1 MYENIFNFMSSQS
14 TQNGL
19 LLVDPS
25 TGCGKTF
32 QSCQAIYDYTHGDHV
47 AKKIYFTTTLLK
59 NLPEVELR
67 EAYRR
72 NKNPNYEKE
81 VFVIKSN
88 EDFVKTNLPNVQ
100 VPEKYKNSE
109 YEKLLELIEIVKGGG
124 FVKSPALFKD
134 EIQKRLTNAERNF
147 RKYLRKII
155 SEEIKGSV
163 DVKKDTI
170 KKDKRYKWIGDIYP
184 TVFTD
189 DYKIYLLSVS
199 KILYHNDTLI
209 KPSYPFIS
217 AECLKNAIVF
227 IDEFDATKET
237 IQNYIIEKA
246 VSTQNDYLD
255 IVKELH
261 SKLHDYT
268 PAKDFYE
275 PYREYAKGKPYLQ
288 TLESLQKEV
297 DLLYEKYALAF
308 NYKTSGK
315 SIDRSRGFLFFDGS
329 FRSYLK
335 DNRHYIRTVVDYD
348 NQQTKIFFE
357 TKEEYD
363 RNKNLV
369 SDINIYSLL
378 RDVTNFLNAFAR
390 FVANWADRYVI
401 AENAKRKENNE
412 FPEIFTVE
420 NAVSTICGNYFKN
433 DHLHTVLHDLVMSS
447 ALRNISTNEST
458 IDDISFFNRGFKFF
472 EFIDSEKHN
481 EETKIN
487 FIQMND
493 TPEKILLFM
502 AKNCKIV
509 GLSATAKV
517 KSILSNYSIV
527 YLKDELKES
536 FVDFSDSAYSRL
548 VAELKNRFTAY
559 EKEIVK
565 AIVQS
570 VDKNKENKS
579 LHDRIKDVTADS
591 DLTKTFQG
599 MLEQLDLPDGKNKRY
614 YQNRYCNVF
623 EVLKQFIETEEMK
636 SFLCLN
642 MALPKEKDSLFDL
655 NVFNNF
661 VEQYCIAHEKESP
674 EIYVLKSEEFEAEKN
689 SVLEK
694 LAAGKKVFV
703 FSSYKTVG
711 AGQNLQYNIPNG
723 EKTIQIFSRNGEKEE
738 QKDFDAIY
746 LGDVTN
752 VITDI
757 SRGKKVG
764 LKELLQFLFEIKYLY
779 ENNEISPKD
788 LRSLVQQGFKAYSN
802 SYEYSYSLESVRKSA
817 SARRKITR
825 DVIQAVGRLCRTT
838 NKKENI
844 YIFTN
849 NALLSSLD
857 THCVNCELM
866 TPELKKLFN
875 YAENY
880 VTPLPE
886 EKVIVENEACR
897 KSENANS
904 YIKGMLQR
912 TWTDFTMRL
921 WKELREC
928 VLKYPTA
935 SMAIGDSIAA
945 IKKFYIQN
953 VENRSCYWFA
963 QKGDFNDVKINLYK
977 DLSAFEKE
985 LDSDYQS
992 PICVSEDSCRL
1003 QKFFMYEGLKNHF
1016 IKNDFAVQFGNEDLI
1031 LSPTLFNNIY
1041 KGALGEVAGKFILE
1055 KELKTTLKDILN
1067 PEHFEF
1073 FDFALCDGVYID
1085 FKHWKRTLSV
1095 GKDALYKHIQEK
1107 LQKIGGKKAYI
1118 INILKED
1125 NFEIVRTEN
1134 VIEIPYLIDEKGQA
1148 NKDAIKLLIGEM
1160 HDAK

>member
-1 MYENIFNFMSSQS
+1 MYKNIFGFISSQES
-14 TQNGL
+14 QDGL

-32 QSCQAIYDYTHGDHV
+32 ESCRAIYDYTHDKNA
-47 AKKIYFTTTLLK
+47 AKKVYFTTTLLK
-59 NLPEVELR
+59 NLPEDELR
-67 EAYRR
+67 RAYLR
-72 NKNPNYEKE
+72 NKNPNYDKE

-88 EDFVKTNLPNVQ
+88 EDFVKANLLDVKI
-100 VPEKYKNSE
+100 PEKYKKGE
-109 YEKLLELIEIVKGGG
+109 YEKLVELVEAVKQ
-124 FVKSPALFKD
+124 KD
-134 EIQKRLTNAERNF
+134 FAKYPVLYKEEIQKRLTNAERNF

-155 SEEIKGSV
+155 SEEIRGSV
-163 DVKKDTI
+163 DEKKAVLR
-170 KKDKRYKWIGDIYP
+170 KDKRYKWIGEIYP

-199 KILYHNDTLI
+199 KMLYHNDTLI

-227 IDEFDATKET
+227 IDEFDATKDT
-237 IQNYIIEKA
+237 IQNFIVEKA
-246 VSTQNDYLD
+246 VNTQNDYLD

-261 SKLHDYT
+261 SKLHDFT

-275 PYREYAKGKPYLQ
+275 PYRAYAEGKPYLH
-288 TLESLQKEV
+288 TLESLTKEV
-297 DLLYEKYALAF
+297 DSLYEKYALAF
-308 NYKTSGK
+308 NYKTSER
-315 SIDRSRGFLFFDGS
+315 SIDRTRGFLFFDGS

-335 DNRHYIRTVVDYD
+335 DNRHYIRTVIDND
-348 NQQTKIFFE
+348 NQQASIFFE

-363 RNKNLV
+363 NKKNLA

-401 AENAKRKENNE
+401 AENAKRKDRNE
-412 FPEIFTVE
+412 FAELFTVE
-420 NAVSTICGNYFKN
+420 NAVSTICSVYFKN
-433 DHLHTVLHDLVMSS
+433 DSLHSVLHDLVMSS
-447 ALRNISTNEST
+447 ALRNIPQEEST
-458 IDDISFFNRGFKFF
+458 IDDISFYNRGFKFF
-472 EFIDSEKHN
+472 EFIDNDKHN

-487 FIQMND
+487 FIQIND

-517 KSILSNYSIV
+517 KSVLSNYSIA
-527 YLKDELKES
+527 YLRDELRES
-536 FVDFSDSAYSRL
+536 FVDFSESSYNL
-548 VAELKNRFTAY
+548 LIENLKIRFEAY
-559 EKEIVK
+559 EKGLVNIN
-565 AIVQS
+565 VQS
-570 VDKNKENKS
+570 VDKGQENKT
-579 LHDRIKDVTADS
+579 LHDRIKSITENG

-599 MLEQLDLPDGKNKRY
+599 VLESLDLLECQNKHY
-614 YQNRYCNVF
+614 YQSRYCNIF
-623 EVLKQFIETEEMK
+623 EVLKRFIESDEMK
-636 SFLCLN
+636 SLLCLN
-642 MALPKEKDSLFDL
+642 MALPKENNSSFDFDIFNDFVKQYSL
-655 NVFNNF
+655 V
-661 VEQYCIAHEKESP
+661 HGKETP
-674 EIYVLKSEEFEAEKN
+674 EIYILKSEDFETEKN
-689 SVLEK
+689 AVLDK

-711 AGQNLQYNIPNG
+711 AGQNLQYNIPDG
-723 EKTIQIFSRNGEKEE
+723 EKTIQIFSRNGEIEA

-757 SRGKKVG
+757 SRGKRVG
-764 LKELLQFLFEIKYLY
+764 LKELLQFLFEVKYLY

-788 LRSLVQQGFKAYSN
+788 LRSLVQLGFKAYSN
-802 SYEYSYSLESVRKSA
+802 RYEYSPSVENVRKST

-838 NKKENI
+838 NKKKNI
-844 YIFTN
+844 YVFTN
-849 NALLSSLD
+849 NSLLSSLD
-857 THCVNCELM
+857 TRCVNCELM
-866 TPELKKLFN
+866 TPELKELFN

-880 VTPLPE
+880 VVPLPQ
-886 EKVIVENEACR
+886 EKVIIENEACR
-897 KSENANS
+897 KAENANS

-912 TWTDFTMRL
+912 NWTERTMQL

-935 SMAIGDSIAA
+935 TMTVADSMATV
-945 IKKFYIQN
+945 KKFYIQN

-963 QKGDFNDVKINLYK
+963 QKGDFNDVKINLYQ
-977 DLSAFEKE
+977 DLSAFKKE
-985 LDSDYQS
+985 LDSDYQN
-992 PICVSEDSCRL
+992 PICVSEEACRL
-1003 QKFFMYEGLKNHF
+1003 QNFFMYEGLRNHF
-1016 IKNDFAVQFGNEDLI
+1016 IKNGFAIHFGKENMI

-1041 KGALGEVAGKFILE
+1041 KGALGEAAGKYILE
-1055 KELKTTLKDILN
+1055 KELNTNLKDILN
-1067 PEHFEF
+1067 PESFEF
-1073 FDFALCDGVYID
+1073 FDFILCNGVYID

-1107 LQKIGGKKAYI
+1107 LQRIGGKKAYI

-1125 NFEIVRTEN
+1125 EFKIVVTEN
-1134 VIEIPYLIDEKGQA
+1134 IVEIPYLIDECGRI
-1148 NKDAIKLLIGEM
+1148 NKDAIKMLIGEM
-1160 HDAK
+1160 CNA